1 MKKIHLIAAVA
12 LGAMT
17 LTGCSNDEV
26 ESSNVKSQAIGFKA
40 MANKSSRSGEISTQS
55 INRFRVFGCVTDA
68 GTSNNH
74 VMIFNDVSILKT
86 NGTWGYE
93 NAQNVQYWAPNKNYY
108 FVALSTNNMTPAWTY
123 VAPTEHPTPIPVDG
137 FKGYG
142 TVSMNVADVNADRD
156 LVYAYSARTTD
167 AGITDATAVS
177 LSFNHMLSRIV
188 IDFFNNIGSNGYSL
202 TISNIELSGLNT
214 AGSVDLGSEPSALKW
229 NITDDTN
236 ATVTVDIPSNNDIA
250 IGLSADS
257 DSKFIIPGE
266 QTLAISFDVEV
277 KLNKVVYSKRSMKGT
292 ISAKT
297 YKPGVSYKFT
307 ATIDQSNI
315 TPEGAKPIEFKVST
329 VNGWGTDQT
338 DDVEFN

>member
-40 MANKSSRSGEISTQS
+40 MANKSSRSGEISTQN
-55 INRFRVFGCVTDA
+55 IDRFRVFGCVTDA
-68 GTSNNH
+68 GTSDNH
-74 VMIFNDVSILKT
+74 VMIFNNVTVSKT
-86 NGTWGYE
+86 DGKWGYD
-93 NAQNVQYWAPNKNYY
+93 NTQYWAPNKNYY

-142 TVSMNVADVNADRD
+142 TVSMNVGTVNADRD
-156 LVYAYSARTTD
+156 LVYAYAARTTD
-167 AGITDATAVS
+167 AGITDFSKVS
-177 LSFNHMLSRIV
+177 LTFNHMLSRIV
-188 IDFFNNIGSNGYSL
+188 IDFVNNISSNGYSL
-202 TISNIELSGLNT
+202 TISNIKLSGLNM
-214 AGSVDLGSEPSALKW
+214 AGSVDLGSEPSALEW
-229 NITDDTN
+229 NITN
-236 ATVTVDIPSNNDIA
+236 ATKTDVSVDIPSNNNIA
-250 IGLSADS
+250 IGASQIS

-266 QTLAISFDVEV
+266 QTLEISFDVEV
-277 KLNKVVYSKRSMKGT
+277 KLNNVVYSKRTMTGT

-297 YKPGVSYKFT
+297 YEPGVSYKFT
-307 ATIDQSNI
+307 ANIDQTNI
-315 TPEGAKPIEFKVST
+315 APDGAKPIEFDVDT